1 MAYPLEIYV
10 KLQDIPLLEDKFKN
24 LEPFVRIYTKD
35 KEMVERAIKDPEYA
49 KTKIA
54 EFQAKLDDLKLDM
67 ETILLAI
74 ELLKSD
80 ELNEEEFEDD
90 DE

>member
-1 MAYPLEIYV
+1 MAYPLETYV

-49 KTKIA
+49 NTKIA
-54 EFQAKLDDLKLDM
+54 EFQAKLDDLRQDM

-90 DE
+90 E